1 MRNQSQQ
8 VMTSK
13 QVISANRI
21 YLKIG
26 GKEMKKRD
34 RERIRKCRNVVVRE
48 RGMQLGRAKV
58 KEQRKKE

>member
-1 MRNQSQQ
+1 
-8 VMTSK
+8 MTSK

-58 KEQRKKE
+58 KEQRKEE